1 MTITT
6 AECGKKWG
14 GLAYEKKIKLPATA
28 VSSVKNFMDLM
39 KVKFNFHPVEIIGE
53 CVCVC
58 VCVDMNESEKR
69 TTLIFNWTST
79 KYSV

>member
-1 MTITT
+1 MEREWLDWVYFHFVSLRPMTITT
-6 AECGKKWG
+6 AEFGKKWG

-58 VCVDMNESEKR
+58 VCGYE
-69 TTLIFNWTST
+69 
-79 KYSV
+79 